1 MSKEKSK
8 NVIMSVDDNQEIYM
22 SESAINVVA
31 FLNMDID
38 ENGELKINHVG
49 FAGLGDGIDRET
61 LKRHALKF
69 QEKLVL
75 PNDAFHVAEKTISIK
90 NMKNL

>member
-22 SESAINVVA
+22 SESAINVMA

-38 ENGELKINHVG
+38 ENGELKINNVG
-49 FAGLGDGIDRET
+49 LAALGDGLDIET

-69 QEKLVL
+69 QEKLAL
-75 PNDAFHVAEKTISIK
+75 PNDAFYVAERTISIQ
-90 NMKNL
+90 NLKNL